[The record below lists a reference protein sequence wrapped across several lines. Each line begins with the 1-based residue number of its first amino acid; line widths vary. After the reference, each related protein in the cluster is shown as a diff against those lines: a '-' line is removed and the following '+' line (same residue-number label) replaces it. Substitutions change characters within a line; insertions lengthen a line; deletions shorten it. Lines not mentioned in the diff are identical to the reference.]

1 MRKIVTVGLI
11 IALATGGA
19 ALAQD
24 KPSDETLLK
33 QANNPLATFK
43 AFNIHNYYA
52 PDLYGLPDEKA
63 NTAWLRFVVPI
74 GRWVTRFSLPL
85 PTRPVPGDADPQ
97 SGLGDLN
104 GFAAYLFNKPEN
116 PKQFG
121 VGPLLVAPTATDDAL
136 GAGKW
141 QAGAAAVYF
150 DMSSPKIQWG
160 GLVTLQ
166 ASFAGDSDRSDTQAL
181 IAQPFMILQLGKG
194 TYLRSAPIWTFDLEN
209 DVWNVP
215 LGVGIGKVTKVNRTV
230 FNIFIEP
237 QWTILHD
244 GIGQPAFQLFAGI
257 NMQFI
262 SKPKKSK

>member
-1 MRKIVTVGLI
+1 VRSCR
-11 IALATGGA
+11 
-19 ALAQD
+19 
-24 KPSDETLLK
+24 SD
-33 QANNPLATFK
+33 
-43 AFNIHNYYA
+43 
-52 PDLYGLPDEKA
+52 
-63 NTAWLRFVVPI
+63 
-74 GRWVTRFSLPL
+74 
-85 PTRPVPGDADPQ
+85 
-97 SGLGDLN
+97 
-104 GFAAYLFNKPEN
+104 AYLITKPDN

-141 QAGAAAVYF
+141 QGGAAAVYF
-150 DMSSPKIQWG
+150 DMSSPQFQYG
-160 GLVTLQ
+160 GLVTFQ
-166 ASFAGDSDRSDTQAL
+166 ASFAGDSDRADTQAL
-181 IAQPFMILQLGKG
+181 VAQPFVILQLGKG

-262 SKPKKSK
+262 SMPKKGKK